1 VRGVNRNS
9 SCFKKFGSKSQLGAF
24 CTLIL
29 FSFCFLFSS
38 LLVMFS
44 PSFAAQIPDQLKD
57 VGVVEKLGSP
67 IQLKEFNFK
76 DEQGNS
82 VPLERYFQRGVPVLL
97 TLIYYECP
105 NLCNFML
112 NGLVQ
117 SLKDF
122 SWTPGEEFEIVTISI
137 NPNET
142 PELARAKK
150 ESYFKIYQRPKAAQ
164 GWHFLTGSED
174 QIKKLAD
181 QVGFRYRYEPTEKQY
196 AHGAVVPVLT
206 PEGKISRYL
215 YGIEYAHQ
223 DLRLALLE
231 ASQGKIGTV
240 VDRILLFCYR
250 YDPLTRKYSVYL
262 TKLMQIGCG
271 ATALVMGAYLF
282 TFWRRQRKGA

>member
-1 VRGVNRNS
+1 MRGANRKS
-9 SCFKKFGSKSQLGAF
+9 SWLTRSGSKSQFRAF
-24 CTLIL
+24 CTLAFTRFVFFI
-29 FSFCFLFSS
+29 FFCLNSALSS
-38 LLVMFS
+38 D
-44 PSFAAQIPDQLKD
+44 AAQVPDQLKD
-57 VGVVEKLGSP
+57 VGVVEKLGSSL
-67 IQLKEFNFK
+67 QLSEFTFR
-76 DEQGNS
+76 DEQGEL
-82 VPLERYFQRGVPVLL
+82 VQLDRYFRRGVPVLL
-97 TLIYYECP
+97 TLIYYQCP

-122 SWTPGEEFEIVTISI
+122 SWSPGKEFEIVTISI
-137 NPNET
+137 NPAET

-150 ESYFKIYQRPKAAQ
+150 ESYFKVYQRPQAAQ

-206 PEGKISRYL
+206 PEGRISRYL
-215 YGIEYAHQ
+215 YGIEYSHQ
-223 DLRLALLE
+223 DLKLALLE
-231 ASQGKIGTV
+231 ASQGKIGTM

-271 ATALVMGAYLF
+271 VTALIMGTYLF